1 MLAFSLSS
9 TLMTVLF
16 SNALIIFL
24 YFIFRNTDFMMELG
38 YRLLAFFLVITF
50 LRVMLPLEM
59 PFSTNLN
66 LSQSVSHVIIETLV
80 EPLWTGTQFHP
91 SVWNLFL
98 IVWGIGSCI
107 GFVRL
112 IYVY

>member
-38 YRLLAFFLVITF
+38 YRLLAFSL
-50 LRVMLPLEM
+50 
-59 PFSTNLN
+59 
-66 LSQSVSHVIIETLV
+66 
-80 EPLWTGTQFHP
+80 
-91 SVWNLFL
+91 
-98 IVWGIGSCI
+98 
-107 GFVRL
+107 
-112 IYVY
+112 